1 MSGGNQRENQGYLRR
16 LADKHSSEMGQTTLI
31 LTPKKEGENGEC
43 FGEEASANKKVP
55 NMRSEEETYCL

>member
-1 MSGGNQRENQGYLRR
+1 
-16 LADKHSSEMGQTTLI
+16 MGQTTLI